1 MCDDDD
7 VCIEHLFHTSGLM
20 GQTVTVQ
27 LPLEQGLGL
36 WKICII

>member
-7 VCIEHLFHTSGLM
+7 VSNEHTSGLM